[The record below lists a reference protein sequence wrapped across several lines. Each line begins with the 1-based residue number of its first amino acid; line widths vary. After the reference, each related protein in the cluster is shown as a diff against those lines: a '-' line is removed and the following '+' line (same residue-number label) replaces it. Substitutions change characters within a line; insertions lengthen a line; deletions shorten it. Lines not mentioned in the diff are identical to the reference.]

1 MREGWMRRIA
11 ERYGQSV
18 LILREDGE
26 ITARA
31 FFQPLP
37 EQGETAVDTVVSLG
51 GLDRRLWLYLGPE
64 AVHAGE
70 LLRWNGEDFRVR
82 RSRPYAV
89 GETTVYWWADLE
101 RAREKV

>member
-37 EQGETAVDTVVSLG
+37 EQGETAVQL
-51 GLDRRLWLYLGPE
+51 
-64 AVHAGE
+64 
-70 LLRWNGEDFRVR
+70 
-82 RSRPYAV
+82 
-89 GETTVYWWADLE
+89 
-101 RAREKV
+101 

>member
-1 MREGWMRRIA
+1 MRRIA

-64 AVHAGE
+64 EENPVFDE
-70 LLRWNGEDFRVR
+70 
-82 RSRPYAV
+82 
-89 GETTVYWWADLE
+89 
-101 RAREKV
+101 ARFEALWEG

>member
-1 MREGWMRRIA
+1 MRRIA

-64 AVHAGE
+64 AGACGRASPLE
-70 LLRWNGEDFRVR
+70 RGDFRVR
-82 RSRPYAV
+82 SSRP
-89 GETTVYWWADLE
+89 LC
-101 RAREKV
+101 RR